1 MKCSNCGSVNI
12 EKGILTTGGIYA
24 ETIGLK
30 YVGYGKL
37 DKVINKNF
45 PVQSTIYS
53 DLCLDCGEI
62 VRTYIKDNTDRNW
75 CKDEK

>member
-1 MKCSNCGSVNI
+1 M
-12 EKGILTTGGIYA
+12 TTGGIYA

-37 DKVINKNF
+37 DKVINENF

>member
-30 YVGYGKL
+30 YRGDGKL
-37 DKVINKNF
+37 DKVINKTF

-53 DLCLDCGEI
+53 DLC
-62 VRTYIKDNTDRNW
+62 
-75 CKDEK
+75 